1 MKKSFLLA
9 IVLLA
14 FNSLFANPV
23 DEGMARELGK
33 KFVAA
38 NFRQKSNSLDLVYIE
53 KTDAGKPCFYVF
65 NVGEHGFV
73 FVSANDYMRP
83 VLGYSENGTF
93 DIDNVAPGLAFMMGV
108 YEDAVEYA
116 DENDVAADPEI
127 ISEWKSVERSGR
139 TKADNRFETIGPL
152 CTTKWSQSW
161 PYNKFCPVASWD
173 SDEHVPVGCVATAM
187 AQIMRYWAHP
197 IQGTGTES
205 YTPWCF
211 DCFGFSYPQQ
221 TVNFG
226 ETVYDWDNMPDKIY
240 DDSPVE
246 QIDAVATLSYH
257 CGVAVKM
264 KYEHHDGDGSIA
276 MGEDIPKAVTTHFN
290 YAQCEFFD
298 MFQSYDEWVDKLKES
313 IIRRIPV
320 YYQGCYASG
329 CHAFVCDGMDPNE
342 LFHFNYGWG
351 GKNDGFFAPD
361 AIQYSHYGVGA
372 IFDMI
377 PDYVYNNTAIAPS
390 DFTVEPFGNDELSAT
405 LSWTNPTKNLDGSDI
420 SHIDKIIVMRL
431 DEIIYEDSDVV
442 PGSTSVFVD
451 DEVPFYSY
459 FDYTVYAVID
469 GVYGDF
475 STVKNVFFGPSC
487 DWKLIVK
494 TSDSEGMFDTYINIY
509 DHNNVKYM
517 TVSSDSSDT
526 TTFVIPVPLGNVG
539 FGWETT
545 EPDPHLY
552 SINIEIKDAA
562 EQTVYEYTG
571 TYSGLPSGGVFY
583 KGSNTCGGVLDCET
597 PTNLEYTKQDGNF
610 VLTWENSDN
619 PKYGYNIYRDD
630 ELIAMTKETTFT
642 DYNVPFGGHCYSVS
656 TFCENGITG
665 KSNEICDV
673 IDEGCDPP
681 FDLWAE
687 LTNTKKAKLYWEAP
701 LNENVSY
708 YYVMRKTN
716 ADGEWK
722 RVRILSADETEY
734 TDNVVIGVDK
744 CYYYRVMAKYAET
757 ECYSP
762 PAKAKYNDDYFVKV
776 CNSTDVDE
784 NKSHQVRIYPNP
796 TREFIK
802 LSAVGHQL
810 SSVRIYNCLG
820 MLIDEIEISSD
831 EIEINVSDYRSG
843 IYFINIQDEDGNVFA
858 EKVLIMHN

>member
-9 IVLLA
+9 VVLLA

-23 DEGMARELGK
+23 DEDMARELGE

-211 DCFGFSYPQQ
+211 DCYGFSYPQQ
-221 TVNFG
+221 TANFG
-226 ETVYDWDNMPDKIY
+226 ETVYDWANMPDKIY

-264 KYEHHDGDGSIA
+264 KYEHHDGDGSTA
-276 MGEDIPKAVTTHFN
+276 RGEDIPKAVTTHFN

-298 MFQSYDEWVDKLKES
+298 MFQSYDEWMDKLKES

-320 YYQGCYASG
+320 YYQGCSASG

-361 AIQYSHYGVGA
+361 AIQYSNYGVGA

-377 PDYVYNNTAIAPS
+377 PDYVYNNTAMSPS
-390 DFTVEPFGNDELSAT
+390 DFTVVPFGNDELSAT

-469 GVYGDF
+469 GVYGNF

-494 TSDSEGMFDTYINIY
+494 TSDSEGMFDTYINVF
-509 DHNNVKYM
+509 DHNNVKYV
-517 TVSSDSSDT
+517 TLSSDSSDT
-526 TTFVIPVPLGNVG
+526 TTFDIPVPFGNVC

-545 EPDPHLY
+545 EPEPHLY
-552 SINIEIKDAA
+552 SINIVIRDSDDEV
-562 EQTVYEYTG
+562 VYEYTG
-571 TYSGLPSGGVFY
+571 NYAGLPSGGIFF
-583 KGSNTCGGVLDCET
+583 KANNTCGGEIDCEV
-597 PTNLEYTKQDGNF
+597 PTNLEYTIENGNF
-610 VLTWENSDN
+610 VLTWDSPDN

-630 ELIAMTKETTFT
+630 KLIGMSKETTFT
-642 DYNVPFGGHCYSVS
+642 DENVPYGGHCYSVS
-656 TFCENGITG
+656 AFCENGITEN
-665 KSNEICDV
+665 SDEICDV
-673 IDEGCDPP
+673 AVDGCDPP
-681 FDLWAE
+681 YDLWCE
-687 LTNTKKAKLYWEAP
+687 LSSNNRAKLYWEAP
-701 LNENVSY
+701 LYDSVSY
-708 YYVMRKTN
+708 YYVMRKAN
-716 ADGEWK
+716 ADDEWK
-722 RVRILSADETEY
+722 RIKILSPDENEY
-734 TDNVVIGVDK
+734 TDNIPIGAGK
-744 CYYYRVMAKYAET
+744 CYFYRVIAKYTEP

-762 PAKAKYNDDYFVKV
+762 PAKAKYNDEYFVMV
-776 CNSTDVDE
+776 CNSTDVADNTIQNVE
-784 NKSHQVRIYPNP
+784 IYPNP
-796 TREFIK
+796 AKDVVKVSTVNSQRSTVK
-802 LSAVGHQL
+802 V
-810 SSVRIYNCLG
+810 YNYWGILVE
-820 MLIDEIEISSD
+820 EIELD
-831 EIEINVSDYRSG
+831 AEEFELDVSDYNPG
-843 IYFINIQDEDGNVFA
+843 IYFFNINGKTV
-858 EKVLIMHN
+858 KVTIEN